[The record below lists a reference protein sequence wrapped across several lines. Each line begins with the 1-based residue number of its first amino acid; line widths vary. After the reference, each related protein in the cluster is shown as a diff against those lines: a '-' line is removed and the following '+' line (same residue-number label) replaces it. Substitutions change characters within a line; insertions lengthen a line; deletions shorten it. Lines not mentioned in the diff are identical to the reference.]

1 VKRREFITL
10 LGGAAAGWPLIAY
23 GQRAKMQQIGLIQP
37 SSRLPENYRAFRD
50 GLRDLG
56 YVEGQNIALDMRI
69 VEGPSDLPKL
79 VEEVLG
85 RPADIIVTVSARV
98 TLAARAATST
108 IPIVMLGAG
117 DPVGTGLVASLARPG
132 GNVTGLSLLVP
143 ELSGKRLALLKELIP
158 QAARIA
164 VLANPANPVTV
175 QQWRETQEAA
185 QRMGIA
191 LRLIEVRERND
202 LDGAISAAA
211 QANVNAVDVLGDPV
225 FVENSKQLAELTL
238 KHRLPAIAWQR
249 EFADAGGLTS
259 YGPSFRDLWRRA
271 ASYVDKILKG
281 ATPANLPVEQ
291 PTKFEFVVNLKT
303 AKALGLEVPTNRNSP
318 RSHDALLPQ

>member
-1 VKRREFITL
+1 MKRREFITL

-117 DPVGTGLVASLARPG
+117 DPVGTGLVASLARPDR
-132 GNVTGLSLLVP
+132 NVTGLSLLVP

-158 QAARIA
+158 QATRIA

-303 AKALGLEVPTNRNSP
+303 AKALGLEVPTTVLARA
-318 RSHDALLPQ
+318 DEVIE

>member
-1 VKRREFITL
+1 MSTRRDFITL
-10 LGGAAAGWPLIAY
+10 LGGAAMAWPLTAH
-23 GQRAKMQQIGLIQP
+23 GQRARMPQIGLIQP

-56 YVEGQNIALDMRI
+56 YVEGQNINLDMRI
-69 VEGPSDLPKL
+69 AENPNELPAL

-132 GNVTGLSLLVP
+132 GNITGLSLLVP
-143 ELSGKRLALLKELIP
+143 ELSGKRLALLKELMP

-175 QQWRETQEAA
+175 QQWKETQEAA

-191 LRLIEVRERND
+191 LRLIEVRERDD
-202 LDGAISAAA
+202 LDAAISVAA
-211 QANVNAVDVLGDPV
+211 QENVNAVDVLGDPV

-281 ATPANLPVEQ
+281 ATPANIPVEQ
-291 PTKFEFVVNLKT
+291 PTKFEFVVNMKT
-303 AKALGLEVPTNRNSP
+303 AKTLGLEIPPTVLARA
-318 RSHDALLPQ
+318 DEVIE

>member
-1 VKRREFITL
+1 MRRREFIAL
-10 LGGAAAGWPLIAY
+10 IGGAAVTWPLTAH
-23 GQRAKMQQIGLIQP
+23 GQRARVPQIGLIQP

-56 YVEGQNIALDMRI
+56 YVEGQNINLDMRI
-69 VEGPSDLPKL
+69 AEGPNELPKL

-132 GNVTGLSLLVP
+132 GNITGLSLLVP
-143 ELSGKRLALLKELIP
+143 ELSGKRLALLKELMP

-175 QQWRETQEAA
+175 QQWKETQEAA
-185 QRMGIA
+185 QLMGIA

-202 LDGAISAAA
+202 LDDAISVAA
-211 QANVNAVDVLGDPV
+211 QANVSAVDVLGDPV

-249 EFADAGGLTS
+249 EFADAGGLIS

-281 ATPANLPVEQ
+281 ATPANIPVEQ
-291 PTKFEFVVNLKT
+291 PTKFEFVVNMKT
-303 AKALGLEVPTNRNSP
+303 AKALGLEIPST
-318 RSHDALLPQ
+318 LLARADEVIE

>member
-303 AKALGLEVPTNRNSP
+303 AKALGLEVPTTVLARA
-318 RSHDALLPQ
+318 DEVIE

>member
-1 VKRREFITL
+1 MRRREFMAL
-10 LGGAAAGWPLIAY
+10 VGGAAAGWPLIAH
-23 GQRAKMQQIGLIQP
+23 GQRARMPQIGLIQP
-37 SSRLPENYRAFRD
+37 GSRLPENYRAFRD

-69 VEGPSDLPKL
+69 AEGPGDLPKL
-79 VEEVLG
+79 VEEVVG

-98 TLAARAATST
+98 TVAARAATSS
-108 IPIVMLGAG
+108 IPIVMIGAG

-175 QQWRETQEAA
+175 QQWKETQEAA

-202 LDGAISAAA
+202 LDGALSAAA
-211 QANVNAVDVLGDPV
+211 QANVDAVDVLGDPV

-259 YGPSFRDLWRRA
+259 YGPSLRDLWRRA

-291 PTKFEFVVNLKT
+291 PTRFEFVVNLKT
-303 AKALGLEVPTNRNSP
+303 AKTLGLEISP
-318 RSHDALLPQ
+318 SLLARADEVIE

>member
-1 VKRREFITL
+1 MKRREFITL
-10 LGGAAAGWPLIAY
+10 LGGAAATSTVWRLTAH
-23 GQRAKMQQIGLIQP
+23 GQRGRLPQIGLIQP

-56 YVEGQNIALDMRI
+56 YVEGQSITLDMRI

-85 RPADIIVTVSARV
+85 RPADIIVTVSARI

-158 QAARIA
+158 EAARIA
-164 VLANPANPVTV
+164 VLANPTNPVTV
-175 QQWRETQEAA
+175 QQWTETQEAA

-211 QANVNAVDVLGDPV
+211 QANVDAVDVLGDPV
-225 FVENSKQLAELTL
+225 FVENSKQLAELTF

-281 ATPANLPVEQ
+281 ATPADLPVEQ

-303 AKALGLEVPTNRNSP
+303 ARALSLEIPPT
-318 RSHDALLPQ
+318 LLARADEVIE

>member
-1 VKRREFITL
+1 MKRREFITL

-132 GNVTGLSLLVP
+132 RNVTGLSLLVP

-303 AKALGLEVPTNRNSP
+303 AKALGLEVPTTVLARA
-318 RSHDALLPQ
+318 DEVIE

>member
-1 VKRREFITL
+1 MMRRREFITL
-10 LGGAAAGWPLIAY
+10 IGGAAVTWPLTAH
-23 GQRAKMQQIGLIQP
+23 GQQARVPQIGLIQL
-37 SSRLPENYRAFRD
+37 STRLPENYRAFRD

-56 YVEGQNIALDMRI
+56 YVEGQNINLDMRI
-69 VEGPSDLPKL
+69 AEGPNELPKL
-79 VEEVLG
+79 VKDMLG
-85 RPADIIVTVSARV
+85 RPVDIIVTVSARV

-132 GNVTGLSLLVP
+132 GNITGLSLLVP
-143 ELSGKRLALLKELIP
+143 ELSGKRLALLKELMP

-175 QQWRETQEAA
+175 QQWKETQEAA
-185 QRMGIA
+185 QLMGIA

-202 LDGAISAAA
+202 LDGAISAVA

-249 EFADAGGLTS
+249 EFADAGGLIS

-281 ATPANLPVEQ
+281 ATPANIPVEQ
-291 PTKFEFVVNLKT
+291 PTKFEFVINMKT
-303 AKALGLEVPTNRNSP
+303 AKALGLEIPTTVLARA
-318 RSHDALLPQ
+318 DEVIE

>member
-1 VKRREFITL
+1 V
-10 LGGAAAGWPLIAY
+10 P
-23 GQRAKMQQIGLIQP
+23 QIGLIQP
-37 SSRLPENYRAFRD
+37 TSRLPENYRAFRD

-56 YVEGQNIALDMRI
+56 YVEGQNINLDIRI
-69 VEGPSDLPKL
+69 AEGPNELPKL
-79 VEEVLG
+79 VREVLG
-85 RPADIIVTVSARV
+85 RPADVIVTVSARV

-132 GNVTGLSLLVP
+132 GNITGLSLLVP
-143 ELSGKRLALLKELIP
+143 ELSGKRLALLKELMP

-175 QQWRETQEAA
+175 QQWKETQEAA
-185 QRMGIA
+185 QLMGIA

-202 LDGAISAAA
+202 LDDSISVAA
-211 QANVNAVDVLGDPV
+211 QANVSAVDVLGDPV

-249 EFADAGGLTS
+249 EFADAGGLIS

-281 ATPANLPVEQ
+281 ATPANIPVEQ
-291 PTKFEFVVNLKT
+291 PTKFEFVVNMKT
-303 AKALGLEVPTNRNSP
+303 AKALGLEIPST
-318 RSHDALLPQ
+318 LLARADEVIE